1 MRDRVLVD
9 TSAWITFFRRKGD
22 RRLYDLV
29 SALLRAGEAVGAGL
43 ILLELVRGAKSSRA
57 VNVITEL
64 FRVLETVSPTETTY
78 MDAGKM
84 GYELARKGHTLG
96 VVDLIL
102 AQLALENDLSLLT
115 LDQHFETIAKKFP
128 LKLIPPPPP

>member
-9 TSAWITFFRRKGD
+9 TSAWITFFRRKD

-29 SALLRAGEAVGAGL
+29 SAVLRAGEAVGAGL
-43 ILLELVRGAKSSRA
+43 ILLELVRGAKSSRE

-115 LDQHFETIAKKFP
+115 LDQHFETIANKFP
-128 LKLIPPPPP
+128 LKLISAP

>member
-9 TSAWITFFRRKGD
+9 TSAWITFFRRKD

-43 ILLELVRGAKSSRA
+43 ILLELVRGAKSSREL
-57 VNVITEL
+57 NVITEL
-64 FRVLETVSPTETTY
+64 FRELETVSPTETTY

-128 LKLIPPPPP
+128 LKLIRPPQP